1 MSRQPLSR
9 VVRWSDGPDAPTVL
23 VEACPE
29 LPLVSVLVAQL
40 SGSSEDPA
48 GKEGLSQLG
57 ARLMRRT
64 AGGLPQQAVEIRID
78 SLGASIGVDVGHSSV
93 MLQGS
98 TISRSLDA
106 FVDVLIDILVHPGLG
121 EADFRR
127 LQRETEAELIE
138 GRDDDRT
145 LVRRAFRRH
154 VFDGHDYTR
163 ASTGT
168 VRSIHSLEPE
178 DVHALLGR
186 TLTTGNLLIAFAGD
200 IVPERARILAGRIAE
215 AMVGGP
221 RVADNLGD
229 PTVPKGRRLVIIDKP
244 ERTQTQILVGGLGTW
259 PGDED
264 HLALHVANTAFGGTF
279 TARMTREIRSKRGWS
294 YGAYSNLPFDRHRQA
309 FSMWTFPKADDAA
322 ACVRLEIEMLADW
335 HARGISRKELGWAK
349 RYLTRSHAFAVDTAA
364 KRVGLA
370 AESEIYALPDGYHER
385 YIERI
390 QAVTPEQA
398 NQAVRTRI
406 DPDNLLVAVV
416 GTAQAVRPAMEQSID
431 ALESVRVIPFDAEE

>member
-1 MSRQPLSR
+1 MSREALGR
-9 VVRWSDGPDAPTVL
+9 VVRWSDGRDAPMVL

-29 LPLVSVLVAQL
+29 LPLVSVLIAQR

-48 GKEGLSQLG
+48 GKEGLAQLS

-64 AGGLPQQAVEIRID
+64 AGGLPQRAVETRID
-78 SLGASIGVDVGHSSV
+78 SLGASVGVDVGHSSV
-93 MLQGS
+93 MLQGT

-106 FVDVLIDILVHPGLG
+106 FVDVLIDILARPGLG
-121 EADFRR
+121 EPDFRR

-138 GRDDDRT
+138 SRDDDRT

-154 VFDGHDYTR
+154 VFEGHDYTR
-163 ASTGT
+163 ASGGT
-168 VRSIHSLEPE
+168 VRSIRCLELE
-178 DVHALLGR
+178 DVRALVGR
-186 TLTTGNLLIAFAGD
+186 TLTTGNLLMAFAGD
-200 IVPERARILAGRIAE
+200 IVPERARTLAGRIAE
-215 AMVGGP
+215 ALAQGP
-221 RVADNLGD
+221 RITDNLGE

-244 ERTQTQILVGGLGTW
+244 ERTQTQILLGGRGTW
-259 PGDED
+259 PADED

-309 FSMWTFPKADDAA
+309 FSMWTFPKSDDAA
-322 ACVRLEIEMLADW
+322 ACVRLQLEMLADW

-370 AESEIYALPDGYHER
+370 AEAEIYALPDGYHER
-385 YIERI
+385 YVERI
-390 QAVTPEQA
+390 QAVTLEQA

-406 DPDNLLVAVV
+406 DPDNLLIAVV
-416 GTAQAVRPAMEQSID
+416 GAAQAVRPALEQSID
-431 ALESVRVIPFDAEE
+431 ALESVQVIAFDAEE